1 MCYPHDVD
9 NLTALQIHN
18 HTGQIL
24 KNTQEILTLMTSQN
38 ALIAKLAADFAA
50 MQSDLGALF
59 TGVSTLTAAV
69 TAFVSSVAAGTV
81 LSSDDAATLALLDT
95 AAQALDAAGK
105 AAAASV
111 AAVVVPAPVA
121 PPAQ

>member
-1 MCYPHDVD
+1 
-9 NLTALQIHN
+9 
-18 HTGQIL
+18 
-24 KNTQEILTLMTSQN
+24 MTSQN